1 MASFPIIPNGP
12 LRDFV
17 FRFLATLGTA
27 WLEVLVFKGNA
38 FTRDTVKVPLN
49 SAADRALWAFCVQG
63 SAGKRGVAL
72 LARSK

>member
-17 FRFLATLGTA
+17 FHFLATLGSA

-49 SAADRALWAFCVQG
+49 CC
-63 SAGKRGVAL
+63 
-72 LARSK
+72 